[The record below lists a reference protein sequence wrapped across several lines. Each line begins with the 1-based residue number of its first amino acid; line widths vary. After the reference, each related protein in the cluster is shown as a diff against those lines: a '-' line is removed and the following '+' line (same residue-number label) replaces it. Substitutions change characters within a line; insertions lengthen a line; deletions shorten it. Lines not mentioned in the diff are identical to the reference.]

1 MAVSTCHHFNISINI
16 SQVSGTPLLLIHD
29 QQTFNHLDNRKN
41 NFEQEKHYSREH
53 GPSLLGCGWY
63 CLDLVT
69 IINPIV
75 SLVVLVVC
83 CGELDTRLALVSRI
97 AVIRG
102 VTRDTRALQHTLLL
116 I

>member
-29 QQTFNHLDNRKN
+29 QQTFNHLNNRKN
-41 NFEQEKHYSREH
+41 NFEQEKDYPREH

-69 IINPIV
+69 NHHSNCV
-75 SLVVLVVC
+75 SGGVGAVLWRVGHQTC
-83 CGELDTRLALVSRI
+83 SGQSYCGHQ
-97 AVIRG
+97 RG
-102 VTRDTRALQHTLLL
+102 NT
-116 I
+116 